1 VIYRN
6 NTFED
11 NSIGGVMHEINDGT
25 AGPTVIRDNAFR
37 GNGFGHPN
45 RVMFGAA
52 ITISASNHVEVI
64 GNVLEDN
71 AHGITLDYT
80 PRDNPPTVT

>member
-1 VIYRN
+1 
-6 NTFED
+6 
-11 NSIGGVMHEINDGT
+11 
-25 AGPTVIRDNAFR
+25 
-37 GNGFGHPN
+37 
-45 RVMFGAA
+45 MFGAA